1 MKLRKVIGLLL
12 VFILFSSLFGA
23 CRSTSPAGA
32 DFYNIRRISLRDMD
46 KTYLLQMARAEL
58 TDGVF
63 KHDEE
68 TYPLMYARE
77 SRGVFIT
84 LVRPHE
90 AALTSFAMGDTIA
103 KAVKQAAVEM
113 KRLAVREDVNA
124 LKLRLDVIDESTD
137 EKSRELGKRWSIDI
151 SRIGLIFQ
159 TDPVVAFLPQELRDW
174 SVVDKKN
181 RYSAKM
187 MKRLI
192 KHRALGRVLNDQFTS
207 DKVVSF
213 AQFTSISF
221 MEGKDNALLPL
232 YRQNRLDG
240 FDATPERLLEAITAA
255 GNYLKQAVLPD
266 GKFEYLYFP
275 QTSKVSRSYNE
286 LRHAGTVFSMMQ
298 IYEVNQDPE
307 LLEAAKRALGYLQR
321 MSQGP
326 DENDSK
332 KYDWLAITHPEGK
345 YAKLGGS
352 GLALLAFAKYTQV
365 TGDRQYMDLMR
376 AFGRFVE
383 YMVQPNGDV
392 QMRYYH
398 RPQDKDKVT
407 KPVLYYP
414 GEAFFGLAELYKLD
428 DNNPRWQKV
437 AERGIDF
444 IADVRDKDRTPANVE
459 HDHWMMYAI
468 NEWYRVKPKEN
479 HLMQMRKVTDAMMSK
494 FIFRSEYPD
503 YVGGYMKT
511 PRTTQS
517 ACRLEGTAA
526 VYKLAEYNGDTAQ
539 MDRLY
544 KALVP
549 GATFLMRNQYNEINT
564 MFFNNPEK
572 VIGGYQADY
581 WNPEI
586 QIDYVQHSTSALI
599 AIRDIIM
606 RRQAEQKA
614 Q

>member
-1 MKLRKVIGLLL
+1 MKLRQGTGLLL
-12 VFILFSSLFGA
+12 VLILIASVLGA
-23 CRSTSPAGA
+23 CQAQSPAGA

-58 TDGVF
+58 TDAAF

-68 TYPLMYARE
+68 TYPLVYTRE
-77 SRGVFIT
+77 PRGVFIT

-103 KAVKQAAVEM
+103 KAVEQAALDM
-113 KRLAVREDVNA
+113 KRLAVRENVNT

-151 SRIGLIFQ
+151 SRVGLIFQ
-159 TDPVVAFLPQELRDW
+159 TNPVVAFLPQELRDW
-174 SVVDKKN
+174 SVIDKQR
-181 RYSAKM
+181 RYSWKM
-187 MKRLI
+187 VKRLI
-192 KHRALGRVLNDQFTS
+192 KHRALGRVLGDQFAS
-207 DKVVSF
+207 NKVVSF
-213 AQFTSISF
+213 AQFTAISF

-240 FDATPERLLEAITAA
+240 FDATPERLLEAINGA

-326 DENDSK
+326 DKNDSK
-332 KYDWLAITHPEGK
+332 QYDWLAITHPEGK

-352 GLALLAFAKYTQV
+352 GLALLAFAKYTAV

-376 AFGRFVE
+376 AYGRFID

-398 RPQDKDKVT
+398 RPQDKGKVT
-407 KPVLYYP
+407 K
-414 GEAFFGLAELYKLD
+414 
-428 DNNPRWQKV
+428 
-437 AERGIDF
+437 
-444 IADVRDKDRTPANVE
+444 
-459 HDHWMMYAI
+459 
-468 NEWYRVKPKEN
+468 
-479 HLMQMRKVTDAMMSK
+479 
-494 FIFRSEYPD
+494 
-503 YVGGYMKT
+503 
-511 PRTTQS
+511 
-517 ACRLEGTAA
+517 
-526 VYKLAEYNGDTAQ
+526 
-539 MDRLY
+539 
-544 KALVP
+544 
-549 GATFLMRNQYNEINT
+549 
-564 MFFNNPEK
+564 
-572 VIGGYQADY
+572 
-581 WNPEI
+581 
-586 QIDYVQHSTSALI
+586 
-599 AIRDIIM
+599 
-606 RRQAEQKA
+606 
-614 Q
+614 